1 MGLPAS
7 ILKQVFCYST
17 FMKWIIGI
25 DEVGRG
31 PLAGP
36 VTVCAVAMRSADY
49 TKARWV
55 GLADSKQMTSRSR
68 DEWYIRARDMEHA
81 GTIRIALASRTAA
94 QIDKK
99 GIAVCI
105 RDCITTALTEL
116 GIDPNSARVL
126 LDGGL
131 KAPLQ
136 YQNQQT
142 IIKGDQKHKI
152 ISLASVVAK
161 VTRDAYMVKI
171 SKKYPGYGWELN
183 KGYGTATHRKA
194 LKKLY
199 ITRLHRKSFLSRILD
214 I

>member
-1 MGLPAS
+1 MQKTTQTKVP
-7 ILKQVFCYST
+7 QWV
-17 FMKWIIGI
+17 IGI

-36 VTVCAVAMRSADY
+36 VYVCAVAMRDTDY
-49 TKARWV
+49 RRARWV
-55 GLADSKQMTSRSR
+55 GLTDSKKMTPGSR
-68 DEWYIRARDMEHA
+68 DDWHARARDMEHA
-81 GTIRIALASRTAA
+81 GTIRIALASQTAV

-105 RDCITTALTEL
+105 RDCIVTALTGL
-116 GIDPNSARVL
+116 GIDPKNARVL

-131 KAPLQ
+131 HAPAEYTDQ
-136 YQNQQT
+136 RT
-142 IIKGDQKHKI
+142 VIKGDQKHKI

-161 VTRDAYMVKI
+161 VTRDAYMVRAARR
-171 SKKYPGYGWELN
+171 YPGYGWEKN
-183 KGYGTATHRKA
+183 KGYGTAVHRKA

-199 ITRLHRKSFLSRILD
+199 ITRLHRKSFLSKILD